1 MTLLLIASSHAP
13 WTRSVPL
20 RYNISAFFSSL
31 LGHPL
36 RGMGVL
42 KGKNQLEHLME
53 TVSID
58 YYLDFS
64 KETDDGGRLPISI
77 PEVRAIACSP
87 KNIVDK
93 RERGFQRA
101 SESDLKTLDGEP
113 AESEEFLKP
122 SKSLTV
128 YSSSVTGAA
137 GLERIRGW
145 FAATE
150 GLLDRF

>member
-1 MTLLLIASSHAP
+1 MTLPLNNLRMTFTPMENLNLVAIQV
-13 WTRSVPL
+13 WTDDL
-20 RYNISAFFSSL
+20 D
-31 LGHPL
+31 HPL

-64 KETDDGGRLPISI
+64 KETNDGGRLPISI

-87 KNIVDK
+87 KSIVDK
-93 RERGFQRA
+93 LERGFQRA
-101 SESDLKTLDGEP
+101 SELDLKTLDGEP
-113 AESEEFLKP
+113 TESEEFLKP
-122 SKSLTV
+122 PKSLTV